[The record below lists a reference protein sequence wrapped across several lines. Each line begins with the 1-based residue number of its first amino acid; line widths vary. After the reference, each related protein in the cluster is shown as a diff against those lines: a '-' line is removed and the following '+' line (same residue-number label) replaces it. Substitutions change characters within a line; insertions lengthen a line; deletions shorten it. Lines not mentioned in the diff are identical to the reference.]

1 MCLYKKVVITL
12 KAIRINGQTPGGD
25 RNKLS
30 ESIPLSTP
38 YLVQIFPV
46 YGCNFKCNYCIH
58 SIDKSKRAYVTE
70 KKVMDYELYKKC
82 IDELCDFPEKIK
94 MLRFAG
100 TGEPL
105 LHNDIVRMV
114 NYAVKKEV
122 ASSIDIVTNGEL
134 LKPELSKAL
143 VDSGLSRIRISTQ
156 GVNAKKYKQTI
167 GTEFDFDK
175 FIENLTY
182 LYENKENT
190 QIYIKVIDCALDNDD
205 EQKFFEIFGDLC
217 DVIAIENVIPAISQI
232 DYSRTIERKDINL
245 TQNGVDV
252 TDIEVCAQPFYL
264 MQINPDGN
272 IAPCCAMETAY
283 IAGNCKSQ
291 SLIEIWNGKKFIDFR
306 KDQLRKIKNKYSVCR
321 TCQQYKYTTFPK
333 DILDND
339 AERLLPLLENIER
352 ENAKKN

>member
-1 MCLYKKVVITL
+1 M
-12 KAIRINGQTPGGD
+12 KAIRIDGRTPGGD

-38 YLVQIFPV
+38 YLVQVFPV

-58 SIDKSKRAYVTE
+58 SIDKSKRGYVTE

-105 LHNDIVRMV
+105 LHNNIVSMV
-114 NYAVKKEV
+114 DYAVKKEV
-122 ASSIDIVTNGEL
+122 ASSIDIVTNGAL

-143 VDSGLSRIRISTQ
+143 VDSGLTRIRISIQ
-156 GVNAKKYKQTI
+156 GVNAKKYKHTI
-167 GTEFDFDK
+167 GVEFDFDK
-175 FIENLTY
+175 FIENLIY

-205 EQKFFEIFGDLC
+205 DQKFFEIFGDLC
-217 DVIAIENVIPAISQI
+217 DVIAIENVIPATSQI
-232 DYSRTIERKDINL
+232 DYSRIMGNENSNL
-245 TQNGVDV
+245 TQNGVNV
-252 TDIEVCAQPFYL
+252 SDIEVCSQPFYL

-272 IAPCCAMETAY
+272 IVPCCAMETTH
-283 IAGNCKSQ
+283 IVGNCKYQNLS
-291 SLIEIWNGKKFIDFR
+291 EIWNGKKFKDFR
-306 KDQLRKIKNKYSVCR
+306 KVQLMKKKSIYSVCNK
-321 TCQQYKYTTFPK
+321 CQLYKHSTFSE
-333 DILDND
+333 DILDYD
-339 AERLLPLLENIER
+339 AERLLKIF
-352 ENAKKN
+352 K